1 MGLED
6 AKSTI
11 LDINQYITDSGKT
24 LNSLKRQ
31 LRQRTALFSI
41 FLSRMGGTTFEYDI
55 DEDTTYLTSL
65 DDDGKIKEDII
76 PNFRRWMHSMIADGD
91 ELLVRMRDFLVS
103 DGASAP
109 GEMYGTFE
117 SQAKFLTEE
126 YRWYRVDYQV
136 IRDDID
142 NHISAMIGYVQDIEN
157 EVMNRKNL
165 EDKVMRD
172 SMTKLYNREATEE
185 LINRRIA
192 NLQDREKA
200 VIFLLD
206 VDDFKAV
213 NDNLGHLAGDNYIKA
228 VSKALRKAFRD
239 GDIIGRVGGDEFV
252 VFISGYITIDVI
264 EKQGQRM
271 IDLLMRVPCKDDWKV
286 TCSIGIAVTSDTN
299 MSYNKMVARADEAL
313 YRSKSRGKNRFQL
326 YGDNNY

>member
-1 MGLED
+1 MGREN

-55 DEDTTYLTSL
+55 DMDTTYLTSL

-117 SQAKFLTEE
+117 SQA
-126 YRWYRVDYQV
+126 
-136 IRDDID
+136 
-142 NHISAMIGYVQDIEN
+142 
-157 EVMNRKNL
+157 
-165 EDKVMRD
+165 
-172 SMTKLYNREATEE
+172 
-185 LINRRIA
+185 
-192 NLQDREKA
+192 
-200 VIFLLD
+200 
-206 VDDFKAV
+206 
-213 NDNLGHLAGDNYIKA
+213 
-228 VSKALRKAFRD
+228 
-239 GDIIGRVGGDEFV
+239 
-252 VFISGYITIDVI
+252 
-264 EKQGQRM
+264 
-271 IDLLMRVPCKDDWKV
+271 
-286 TCSIGIAVTSDTN
+286 
-299 MSYNKMVARADEAL
+299 
-313 YRSKSRGKNRFQL
+313 
-326 YGDNNY
+326 